1 MRRKRTHSV
10 HLEEVCI
17 RDWRAL
23 AVRCYSQEIG
33 SGVMLP
39 REELPWFVGGLGP
52 LLASATGPIPPHI
65 ARAWG
70 PLRVLVSP
78 SGVRL
83 WRNPGAWP
91 VEGIAITAAEAR
103 HVIEAVT
110 RGWS

>member
-1 MRRKRTHSV
+1 MRLKREHSV
-10 HLEEVCI
+10 HLEAVCI
-17 RDWRAL
+17 RGWRAL
-23 AVRCYSQEIG
+23 AVRDYSQLG
-33 SGVMLP
+33 RGVVLP
-39 REELPWFVGGLGP
+39 REEVPWFVGEMGC
-52 LLASATGPIPPHI
+52 LLASPTGPIPLHI

-70 PLRVLVSP
+70 PLHVLVSP

-103 HVIEAVT
+103 HVIDAVT